1 MLFRSGVDLFAAR
14 EPRTLLAFQCDRF
27 GRPTAL
33 ALIDGHR
40 KLVASEATEG
50 AGELLGAFD
59 LSVDPA
65 ERMDRASEDWAR
77 RLFAEQQAALQRA
90 MRPLLTGAIAAPS
103 RETLEALDA
112 LGYLGDEK

>member
-1 MLFRSGVDLFAAR
+1 MLFRS
-14 EPRTLLAFQCDRF
+14 
-27 GRPTAL
+27 L